1 MFPCC
6 TAGGPLRVRCDL
18 LEQLKDYLN
27 LAPIDWPGDADLTL
41 GRILV
46 VVLVIVGGYYMSRL
60 FGYLLGRRL
69 AQTKLGTDAV
79 YTIKRVVFF
88 AILVLVIVTALSL
101 LGIPLTAFAFA
112 TGAIAIGIGFGA
124 QNIINNF
131 ISGWILMAER
141 PIRIHDFIEIEGT
154 NGTVEE
160 IGVRST
166 RIRRVDGVHLLVPN
180 SVLLE
185 HMVVNWTLID
195 NNIRTTVRVG
205 VAYGSPVRK
214 VAELVRQAVDESPD
228 IMSSPQPVVVFEDFG
243 DNALVFDA
251 YFWCQVAGERELRSI
266 RSEIRFRIAELFAAD
281 GIVVAFPQRDVHLD
295 SSRPLEVRVLD
306 ADGGETVA

>member
-1 MFPCC
+1 
-6 TAGGPLRVRCDL
+6 V
-18 LEQLKDYLN
+18 LEQLKHYLN
-27 LAPIDWPGDADLTL
+27 LAPVDWPGDADLTI
-41 GRILV
+41 GRLLV
-46 VVLVIVGGYYMSRL
+46 VVLIVVGGYYISRL
-60 FGYLLGRRL
+60 LGFLLGRRL
-69 AQTKLGTDAV
+69 AETKLGSDAV
-79 YTIKRVVFF
+79 HTIKRVVFF

-112 TGAIAIGIGFGA
+112 TGAIAIGVGFGA

-141 PIRIHDFIEIEGT
+141 PIRINDFIEIDGS

-185 HMVVNWTLID
+185 HAVVNWTLID
-195 NNIRTTVRVG
+195 NDIRTTIRVG

-214 VAELVRQAVDESPD
+214 VADLIMQAVEESSGV
-228 IMSSPQPVVVFEDFG
+228 MKSPKPIVVFEDFG
-243 DNALVFDA
+243 DSALIFDT

-266 RSEIRFRIAELFAAD
+266 RSEIRFRITEVFAAND
-281 GIVVAFPQRDVHLD
+281 IVIAFPQRDVHFD
-295 SSRPLEVRVLD
+295 ASRPLEVRVLGG
-306 ADGGETVA
+306 DGEETAA

>member
-1 MFPCC
+1 
-6 TAGGPLRVRCDL
+6 L
-18 LEQLKDYLN
+18 LKHIEYILN
-27 LAPIDWPGDADLTL
+27 IAPIDWPGDADLTI
-41 GRILV
+41 GRMLV
-46 VVLVIVGGYYMSRL
+46 VILIVVGGYYLSRL
-60 FGYLLGRRL
+60 FGFLLGRRL

-79 YTIKRVVFF
+79 HTIKRVVFF

-141 PIRIHDFIEIEGT
+141 PIRIHDFIEIEGA

-214 VAELVRQAVDESPD
+214 VAELIGQAVDERPEA
-228 IMSSPQPVVVFEDFG
+228 MKTPQPIVVFEDFG
-243 DNALVFDA
+243 DNALVFDT

-266 RSEIRFRIAELFAAD
+266 RSEIRFRITELFAD
-281 GIVVAFPQRDVHLD
+281 NGIVVAFPQRDVHLD
-295 SSRPLEVRVLD
+295 SSRPLDVRVLVG
-306 ADGGETVA
+306 DGEEAGT